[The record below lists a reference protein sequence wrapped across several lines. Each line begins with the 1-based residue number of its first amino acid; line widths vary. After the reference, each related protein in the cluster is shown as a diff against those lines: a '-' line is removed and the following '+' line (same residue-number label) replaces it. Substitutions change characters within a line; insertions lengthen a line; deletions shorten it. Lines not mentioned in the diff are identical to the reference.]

1 MPAAFH
7 QHRNRAVAAVDRVMA
22 EDVALYFMRNGVT
35 DPDRD
40 NTTIRGVLRVGTGDN
55 AIDTRSRNWAQR
67 IAAGKAQLHIDRVA
81 YPALTI
87 RKGDRIRAVE
97 RFGKPFFEVLRADDR
112 AHGRLVLEL
121 GEI

>member
-7 QHRNRAVAAVDRVMA
+7 AHRDLAIAAVDRVMA
-22 EDVALYFMRNGVT
+22 EDIALYFMRNGVT

-40 NTTIRGVLRVGTGDN
+40 NTTIRAVLRVGSGDN

-67 IAAGKAQLHIDRVA
+67 IAAGRAQLHIDRVA
-81 YPALTI
+81 HPGLTV
-87 RKGDRIRAVE
+87 RRHDRIRAIE
-97 RFGKPFFEVLRADDR
+97 RVGQPFFEVLRADDR

>member
-1 MPAAFH
+1 MPATFH
-7 QHRNRAVAAVDRVMA
+7 EYRDRAVAAVDRVMA
-22 EDVALYFMRNGVT
+22 EDIALYFMRNGVT

-40 NTTIRGVLRVGTGDN
+40 NITIRAVLRVGAGDN

-67 IAAGKAQLHIDRVA
+67 IAAGKAQLHVDRA
-81 YPALTI
+81 TNPRLTV
-87 RKGDRIRAVE
+87 RKGDRIRAIE
-97 RFGKPFFEVLRADDR
+97 RVGQPFFEVLRADDR